1 MPGIGLRRRRFGS
14 PDGGGAI
21 KQRHGN
27 QRMAAHTGG
36 PTTIE
41 PQWLDPEQQRAWRAY
56 MEGSQRLLADL
67 NRQLQRDCDLS
78 LAEYRILV
86 KLSES
91 TRHALRMSDL
101 ADGVLSSRSRL
112 THQIRRM
119 ETQRLV
125 RRIAAEGDGRGVVAE
140 ITEEGLRRLRAAA
153 PGHVAAVRRY
163 FVDLLSPQQLTAVGA
178 AFDLVNLA
186 GYRRAADRSSPD
198 PD

>member
-1 MPGIGLRRRRFGS
+1 
-14 PDGGGAI
+14 
-21 KQRHGN
+21 
-27 QRMAAHTGG
+27 MAAHTGG